1 MLRIRLQRFGK
12 KKAPIYRIVV
22 IEKAQ
27 KRQGKPTEVL
37 GFYNPKSKLLV
48 FNTERATY
56 WKSVGAQ
63 PSETVSYL
71 LSKQPTHDL
80 KDGPYEYK
88 ELPRSEKEKIKSEIL
103 AQSTK
108 NTKAK
113 KKKAEAAEAAK
124 AEPEAPKEEA
134 PAEAEA
140 SPEEEAAAA

>member
-1 MLRIRLQRFGK
+1 MLKIRLQRFGK

-37 GFYNPKSKLLV
+37 GFYDPKAKLLV
-48 FNTERATY
+48 YNTERVQH

-63 PSETVSYL
+63 PSETVAYL
-71 LSKQPTHDL
+71 VSKAPAHDL
-80 KDGPYEYK
+80 KDGPYVYK
-88 ELPRSEKEKIKSEIL
+88 ETSRTEKEKIKQEIL

-113 KKKAEAAEAAK
+113 KKKAEAANQAKEASKEEK
-124 AEPEAPKEEA
+124 AEET
-134 PAEAEA
+134 
-140 SPEEEAAAA
+140 AA